1 MKLCA
6 SEQRKHIATLAD
18 EGQGQMTQSC
28 QGYGSTFDVQKF
40 KQLGIQ
46 R

>member
-28 QGYGSTFDVQKF
+28 QGYGSTFDFQKF